1 MRYYLH
7 INTLHGMDSSKIF
20 NYSITSDRISRI
32 YKRIGIK
39 AQGSGIRRDI
49 VNIKSSGYSS
59 SSIIKL
65 SDSNLDYDLLSDSNS
80 DFDLV
85 IPHEIKDLILHS
97 LLLKIASILN

>member
-1 MRYYLH
+1 MVIYTPMVVSSRSESSSVRSTLQRYDGRSL
-7 INTLHGMDSSKIF
+7 SK
-20 NYSITSDRISRI
+20 S
-32 YKRIGIK
+32 KRIGIK

-65 SDSNLDYDLLSDSNS
+65 SDSNS